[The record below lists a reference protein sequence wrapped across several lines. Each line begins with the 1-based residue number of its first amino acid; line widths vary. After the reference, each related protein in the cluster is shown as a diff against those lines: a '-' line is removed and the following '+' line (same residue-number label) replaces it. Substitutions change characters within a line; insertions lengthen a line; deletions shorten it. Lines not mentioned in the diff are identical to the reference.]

1 MNPNDYDEFLGS
13 REITSVPGLK
23 GNLGKKLGETLGLQ
37 WMKELKKI
45 VDKMKKYPCCKV
57 WQEFKKNSWS

>member
-1 MNPNDYDEFLGS
+1 
-13 REITSVPGLK
+13 LK

-45 VDKMKKYPCCKV
+45 LDNNEEVSMLQGVAGVKEKQLVMIKAKFDGDY
-57 WQEFKKNSWS
+57 NI